1 MDRYRLLEKELRDYK
16 YTTATRNE
24 NGYHIAENYGT
35 PYPMLDTFYE
45 LGEGKYP
52 ENNEGFFLPPE
63 QEKYVNYMFER
74 CQRYAEGEHESRFT
88 ERYRDGWIERFRRS
102 WASFVRD
109 VHFSF
114 LCSSDG
120 VFDQQRYTIYD
131 DKNKKADLIGVKN
144 DTSYRV
150 SLFIDSKKGRENLNR
165 KIGDNTKGEITRD
178 LIVPLRPNGAKY
190 MVQTQNDKLWLYS
203 NSHIDAVKKLLRE
216 SKNSVLLEDEKTEV
230 ELI

>member
-1 MDRYRLLEKELRDYK
+1 MDRYRLLEKELRDYN
-16 YTTATRNE
+16 YETAERNE

-52 ENNEGFFLPPE
+52 ENTDGFFLPPE
-63 QEKYVNYMFER
+63 QEEYVNYMFER
-74 CQRYAEGEHESRFT
+74 CQRYAEGEHEERFT
-88 ERYRDGWIERFRRS
+88 ERYRDGWIERFKRS

-114 LCSSDG
+114 LSSAKN
-120 VFDQQRYTIYD
+120 VFEKQEYTIEG
-131 DKNKKADLIGVKN
+131 DKNKNADLIGVN
-144 DTSYRV
+144 RNINYRV
-150 SLFIDSKKGRENLNR
+150 SLFIDSRKGRQNLNR
-165 KIGDNTKGEITRD
+165 KIGDNNDEITKD

-190 MVQTQNDKLWLYS
+190 IVQTQTDKLWLYS
-203 NSHIDAVKKLLRE
+203 NSHIEGVR
-216 SKNSVLLEDEKTEV
+216 SIINSTETSVILDDEKTEI